1 MERLEP
7 RDADELARLITGAA
21 GAGRRLEI
29 IGGGSKRGLGRPVDA
44 DAILDT
50 SALSGIRSYE
60 PDELVLSAGAAT
72 RLDVV
77 AAALLEGGQ
86 MLAFEPPDLGSGQ
99 SAGTLGGLVSAGLS
113 GPRRIKSGAAR
124 DFILG
129 FSAVNG
135 RGETFKSGGRVM
147 KNVTGYDLSKLV
159 TGAWGTLAVLTE
171 VTIKVMPA
179 PETETTVAITEGDP
193 AAALQLMSRA
203 LQSAADPTGAA
214 YVQRDAGAGEPT
226 VVLRLEGI
234 PASVASRLKLLTGTD
249 GFRGGRTLDVD
260 ESRSL
265 WQDIRDVRALGALG
279 DHHLWRISVPPM
291 GGVEVIG
298 AVAGIPGARYFCDWG
313 GGLIWIAVPPAPDAH
328 AGTLRLAV
336 KRVGG
341 HATLMTAP
349 EDVRRRVPVFE
360 PQAPELA
367 ALAQRVKQAFDP
379 KGILNPGRMYEGV

>member
-29 IGGGSKRGLGRPVDA
+29 IGSGSKRGLGRPVDA

-124 DFILG
+124 DFVLG

-179 PETETTVAITEGDP
+179 PETETTVAVAEGDP

-214 YVQRDAGAGEPT
+214 YLQREAGAAEPT

-234 PASVASRLKLLTGTD
+234 PASVASRLKLLTETD

-260 ESRSL
+260 ESRRL

-291 GGVEVIG
+291 GGIEVMRAI
-298 AVAGIPGARYFCDWG
+298 AGIPGARYFCDWG

-328 AGTLRLAV
+328 AGTLRAAV